1 MTHSRCRTASITM
14 APPGATASSGQ
25 GTEDVMVERAVA
37 VWPGSPTGRQARAY
51 SDDSRR
57 SWCACVG
64 DRASVGR
71 HATGLLEAGTST
83 LNLLTVIMCWM
94 THTPAQQSMSR
105 QRRLP
110 SIDVRSRKC
119 QLLYIGV
126 YQFYEYE

>member
-14 APPGATASSGQ
+14 APPGATASSRQ
-25 GTEDVMVERAVA
+25 GTEDMMVERAVA
-37 VWPGSPTGRQARAY
+37 VWPGSPTGGRAC

-83 LNLLTVIMCWM
+83 LNLLTVILCRM
-94 THTPAQQSMSR
+94 THTPAQQSMSDPANVGAN
-105 QRRLP
+105 QDRLRYNT
-110 SIDVRSRKC
+110 SW
-119 QLLYIGV
+119 
-126 YQFYEYE
+126 